1 MKTRK
6 DEDISI
12 FKAKISLRIKEIT
25 KNKGKKEDAG

>member
-12 FKAKISLRIKEIT
+12 FKTKISLRIKE
-25 KNKGKKEDAG
+25 KKGDAG

>member
-12 FKAKISLRIKEIT
+12 FKAKISLRIKE
-25 KNKGKKEDAG
+25 KKGDAGYLT

>member
-12 FKAKISLRIKEIT
+12 FKAKISLRIKE
-25 KNKGKKEDAG
+25 KKGDAG